1 MARIR
6 TIKPEFPQSESMGR
20 VSRDARLL
28 FVELWTICDD
38 HGRARAHSRMLAS
51 LLFPY
56 DDDAGSLM
64 PGWLKEL
71 EDEGCIRVYEA
82 GGSQYLQVVGWSK
95 HQKIDRP
102 SNPQF
107 PPPDD
112 EPSRALASIRESS
125 SGEGIKD
132 QGREGKGE
140 ERASAEA
147 SPAPPANPSPKPKP
161 AKSARPTKHALP
173 VDFGISD
180 AVREWATSKGYTRLD
195 EHLEAF
201 RSKSL
206 ANGYAYADWDAA
218 FREAIRGDWAK
229 LGAAGNGGTSSPV
242 TPPAAPHRKRLGE
255 GSSTDYGIPGI
266 GTPYAARAA
275 S

>member
-56 DDDAGSLM
+56 DDDAGNLIS
-64 PGWLKEL
+64 GWLKEL
-71 EDEGCIRVYEA
+71 EDEGCIKVYEVS
-82 GGSQYLQVVGWSK
+82 GSQYLQVVGWSK
-95 HQKIDRP
+95 HQKIDKP
-102 SNPQF
+102 SKPQF

-112 EPSRALASIRESS
+112 EHSETLANIRELS

-140 ERASAEA
+140 EQERAPA
-147 SPAPPANPSPKPKP
+147 SPAPSANPKPKRE
-161 AKSARPTKHALP
+161 KSARPTKHALP
-173 VDFGISD
+173 ADFGISD
-180 AVREWATSKGYTRLD
+180 AVREWAAGKGYTRLD

-201 RSKSL
+201 RAKAL

-229 LGAAGNGGTSSPV
+229 LGTTGGRGTSSPAV
-242 TPPAAPHRKRLGE
+242 PTATPHRKRLGE

-266 GTPYAARAA
+266 GTPYAARAV